1 MISPRVRAFPRK
13 YLWQAPRG
21 FFFKLTRNSDA
32 MLRAMIAGRTVVV
45 VGNAKSLLDTD
56 FGPAI
61 DAHDVVIRLNKGFVV
76 KPECQGGRTD
86 LVGLTPELTE
96 DETASRFAPQAYVM
110 LTPKMR
116 HYGFRHPDNIRRT
129 IFYAWHHWLADR
141 NRIGRRPSS
150 GYMMI
155 SYLLRLNSA
164 ASVTLYGF
172 DFGATET
179 YYNPVGY
186 QTPHDY
192 AAERAIILDW
202 AAKGRLKI
210 IPSR

>member
-1 MISPRVRAFPRK
+1 MNPRFAAFPRK

-32 MLRAMIAGRTVVV
+32 MLKEMIAGRSVAV

-61 DAHDVVIRLNKGFVV
+61 DAHDVIIRLNRGFVV
-76 KPECQGGRTD
+76 QPTAQGSRTD
-86 LVGLTPELTE
+86 LVGITPELTE
-96 DETASRFAPQAYVM
+96 DETANRFAPQAFVM

-116 HYGFRHPDNIRRT
+116 HYAFKRPENIRRT
-129 IFYAWHHWLADR
+129 IFYAYRFWLADR

-164 ASVTLYGF
+164 ASITLYGF
-172 DFGATET
+172 DFGATQT
-179 YYNPVGY
+179 YYNPEGY
-186 QTPHDY
+186 RTPHDY

-202 AAKGRLKI
+202 AAQGRLTI
-210 IPSR
+210 VSA